1 MSTQPTSITV
11 RIAAVAGALALLFA
25 ACGDSGSPTSTAA
38 PDATEAT
45 TTTSTTDATPTETS
59 APSETSAPR
68 STTTSAPRRTT
79 TTTSGDG
86 GSTTT
91 TAAAPATTAPDD
103 ALAAALAVREAPLA
117 IEQDDGTVI
126 TFSEWFFAT
135 FNRDATV
142 TVERG
147 GQVLAEGTVVDTTVM
162 EDRGADGFAFFG
174 SNGNVVATLSQME
187 LLDAAN
193 QALIDAGLAP

>member
-1 MSTQPTSITV
+1 MTL
-11 RIAAVAGALALLFA
+11 RIASVAGALALLFA

-45 TTTSTTDATPTETS
+45 TTTTTTTAATTTETS
-59 APSETSAPR
+59 ASSETSAPR

-79 TTTSGDG
+79 STTSGDG

-91 TAAAPATTAPDD
+91 TAAPATTAPDD

-174 SNGNVVATLSQME
+174 SNGNLVATLSQME